1 MNRCFNIE
9 KYLAVF
15 MDKEKFQRQL
25 DSLLDTEQVEHLHQ
39 LEEMALLAGKALKE
53 RDMERYQEAEI
64 ILESLE
70 EASSEL
76 HGFLH
81 GLSAAIAAKNS
92 DKQEPFKD
100 EFLIRQFA
108 DLPESVQSSI
118 ANDFWQVDPELATIL
133 NKFMALSI
141 KEAMT
146 HNDKTINYKL
156 PSGRDEFATVKI
168 PAGVQHGVTFK
179 FPGMG
184 DDAIKNMP
192 RGDLMVI
199 MSVLD
204 SDGYTRKGNDLYTDK
219 TIDCFQAIRGHDFNL
234 KTLEDKIIKVKV
246 PAGTQ
251 PNTVL
256 QVKGQGMPVHKTIG
270 IRGNL
275 YVKIHVL
282 IPQLSAADL
291 KKIKDL

>member
-1 MNRCFNIE
+1 MKNYYDVLGVNEDSSSADITKAFKE
-9 KYLAVF
+9 LAKKHHPDRGGDESKF
-15 MDKEKFQRQL
+15 KEINEAH
-25 DSLLDTEQVEHLHQ
+25 DTL
-39 LEEMALLAGKALKE
+39 
-53 RDMERYQEAEI
+53 
-64 ILESLE
+64 
-70 EASSEL
+70 
-76 HGFLH
+76 
-81 GLSAAIAAKNS
+81 KNS
-92 DKQEPFKD
+92 QKRHDYDTMRKFGNTGTGGGQHPFFNED
-100 EFLIRQFA
+100 IFGDFFSGFSGGDMDFGGRFNFTRGPGGERIFRQSRQ
-108 DLPESVQSSI
+108 PRGNRNVQ
-118 ANDFWQVDPELATIL
+118 VR
-133 NKFMALSI
+133 MALSI

-146 HNDKTINYKL
+146 TTEKTINYRL
-156 PSGRDEFATVKI
+156 PSGREEFATVKV

-179 FPGMG
+179 YAGMG
-184 DDAIKNMP
+184 DDSIKNLP

-219 TIDCFQAIRGHDFNL
+219 TIDCFQAVRGTEFNL
-234 KTLEDKIIKVKV
+234 KTLDDNIIKVKV

-251 PNTVL
+251 PNTIL
-256 QVKGQGMPVHKTIG
+256 QVQGRGMPVHKTIG